1 MKLNYLFPITVL
13 LAAVILLFME
23 SCTIYLP
30 QPASIPLMNE
40 KNEVQLNGGFTFL
53 GGANGSVAFAA
64 GEHVALQAYGSV
76 HPDQINY
83 FQGSVGYF
91 TKSNSDLNFEI
102 YAGLG
107 AGDGSDWGFDNT
119 ELYNGDYLLYFAQAN
134 IGQTNLGSA
143 HIDYGFGLKSGLF
156 DATVADYS
164 ISDPIYYTNNSVLIE
179 PQAFIRL
186 GGEKFK
192 IGFQVNGSRIFNL
205 SSKEAAMFY
214 YPVNFSVSMNFR
226 IAPSLRKK

>member
-1 MKLNYLFPITVL
+1 MKILFLYPITL
-13 LAAVILLFME
+13 LPAAAILLFVE

-53 GGANGSVAFAA
+53 GGVNGSVAFAA
-64 GEHVALQAYGSV
+64 GDHVALQAYGAV
-76 HPDQINY
+76 HPEQINY
-83 FQGSVGYF
+83 FQGSVGYY
-91 TKSNSDLNFEI
+91 TKNKSDLNFEI

-107 AGDGSDWGFDNT
+107 AGNGTDWGFDNT

-156 DATVADYS
+156 DAYVTDYS
-164 ISDPIYYTNNSVLIE
+164 ISNPVYYTNNSLLIE
-179 PQAFIRL
+179 PQAFMRL

-192 IGFQVNGSRIFNL
+192 IGFQVNGTRIFNL
-205 SSKEAAMFY
+205 SNEESVMLY
-214 YPVNFSVSMNFR
+214 YPMNFSVSMNFR